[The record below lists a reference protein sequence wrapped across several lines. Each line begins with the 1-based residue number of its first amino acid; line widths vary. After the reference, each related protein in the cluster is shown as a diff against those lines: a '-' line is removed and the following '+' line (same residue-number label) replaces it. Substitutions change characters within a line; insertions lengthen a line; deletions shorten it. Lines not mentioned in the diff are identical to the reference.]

1 MSSAGDAQANSAA
14 TSVSLSAFEGESL
27 IQIRVNARPERLRII
42 RCVVTEAATASG
54 CGESCVRDIVI
65 AVDEACQNVIRH
77 AYGDDPHGEL
87 VLDIRR
93 VGEHLTFSLVDFA
106 QPVEVAS
113 VRPRNLDDL
122 RQGAGHT
129 FHPSMYGR
137 GSVRGTARR
146 RWQLLVD
153 GQANRIVLPRVSA
166 GRFGRGY

>member
-122 RQGAGHT
+122 RPGGLGTHFIHQCMDEAAFVAPPDGAGNC
-129 FHPSMYGR
+129 
-137 GSVRGTARR
+137 
-146 RWQLLVD
+146 LLMVK
-153 GQANRIVLPRVSA
+153 RIE
-166 GRFGRGY
+166 